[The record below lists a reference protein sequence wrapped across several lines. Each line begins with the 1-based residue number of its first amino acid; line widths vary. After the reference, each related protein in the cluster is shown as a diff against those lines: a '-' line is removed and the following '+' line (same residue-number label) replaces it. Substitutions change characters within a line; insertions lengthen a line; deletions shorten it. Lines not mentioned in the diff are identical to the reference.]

1 MHHVR
6 ATPYADKEHNG
17 SRAAQ
22 ARHVAGPTP
31 RARASRRSSRVKLY
45 SLQQEANPGAARL
58 FLLAL
63 KCARTCADVVG
74 GVMSNTR
81 CWLALGLISLCAAP
95 AMAQSFRVQ
104 CPTSTITHPT
114 AANNNS
120 EPAYAGPTQYTCTVA
135 NGCGGTAGNVGY
147 LIPVSGAANGAIKC
161 QQISGGDG
169 YATMA
174 DGTQTFLFS
183 FGPLSGLAD
192 IAASKTDGS
201 LNANAGTEFPSVFNT
216 VYPGVIA
223 PGDPATTDGAS
234 SGGTGTYTQGS
245 GGTASPG
252 FTYNGA
258 VGLVPDADCIAGNA
272 AATAAGTPLPCPNLP
287 PGGLSG
293 HVDPR
298 Q

>member
-81 CWLALGLISLCAAP
+81 CWIALGLFSLCAAP

-104 CPTSTITHPT
+104 CPTSTITHPDPNGT
-114 AANNNS
+114 GVNS
-120 EPAYAGPTQYTCTVA
+120 AEPAYTGPTALAPNTGST
-135 NGCGGTAGNVGY
+135 TTGY
-147 LIPVSGAANGAIKC
+147 QVPTGPANGAIKC
-161 QQISGGDG
+161 QQLSGGDG

-174 DGTQTFLFS
+174 DGHQTFLFL
-183 FGPLSGLAD
+183 FGPL
-192 IAASKTDGS
+192 
-201 LNANAGTEFPSVFNT
+201 AGAG
-216 VYPGVIA
+216 GVV
-223 PGDPATTDGAS
+223 
-234 SGGTGTYTQGS
+234 GGE
-245 GGTASPG
+245 
-252 FTYNGA
+252 
-258 VGLVPDADCIAGNA
+258 
-272 AATAAGTPLPCPNLP
+272 
-287 PGGLSG
+287 
-293 HVDPR
+293 
-298 Q
+298 

>member
-1 MHHVR
+1 
-6 ATPYADKEHNG
+6 
-17 SRAAQ
+17 
-22 ARHVAGPTP
+22 
-31 RARASRRSSRVKLY
+31 
-45 SLQQEANPGAARL
+45 
-58 FLLAL
+58 
-63 KCARTCADVVG
+63 
-74 GVMSNTR
+74 
-81 CWLALGLISLCAAP
+81 
-95 AMAQSFRVQ
+95 MAQSFRVQ

-120 EPAYAGPTQYTCTVA
+120 ELAYAGPTQYTCTVA

-147 LIPVSGAANGAIKC
+147 LIPVNGAANGAIKC

-174 DGTQTFLFS
+174 DGTQTFMFS

-201 LNANAGTEFPSVFNT
+201 FSANAGTEFPSVFNT

-223 PGDPATTDGAS
+223 PGDPATTDGAA
-234 SGGTGTYTQGS
+234 SGGTGAYTQGS
-245 GGTASPG
+245 GGTATPN

-258 VGLVPDADCIAGNA
+258 VGLVPDADCLAGNA
-272 AATAAGTPLPCPNLP
+272 AAAAAGTPLPCPNLP
-287 PGGLSG
+287 AGGLSG

-298 Q
+298 QIMDVGVMNGNIPAPLMAFDEDDEFFLTLTNVGMVMRPDLFEQHTVHFHGYPNASAFYDGVPDASVAINIGGSFTYYYLAPDAGT